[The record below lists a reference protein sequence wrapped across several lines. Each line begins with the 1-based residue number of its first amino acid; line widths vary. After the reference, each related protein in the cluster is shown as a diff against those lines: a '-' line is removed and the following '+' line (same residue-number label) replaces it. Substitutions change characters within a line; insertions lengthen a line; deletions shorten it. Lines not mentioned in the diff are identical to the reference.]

1 MALPL
6 AALQAILV
14 FAWVLPSAVIP
25 VQALT
30 LLGNAQKAS
39 VFFFGVSFAG
49 LFGALVI
56 PWLVHVAGRRAVF
69 VLGGVLIVVSSAFMA
84 FDEVWFLIIGMALRI
99 LGFLCLDVSFEV
111 SIMER
116 IPRRAFARFEP
127 VRMFAMGLGMI
138 IGPWFGARLSLDV
151 GVWSPFAIVA
161 VMTTGLCVY
170 MMRKRLVEP
179 LREAPIADR
188 TPNPLRFVARFLR
201 QPRLRL
207 AWVLAMGRS
216 AWWTMFFIYV
226 PIYCVE
232 SGLGKEMGGIIL
244 SVGSAPILL
253 VPLWGKL
260 GQWIGLRKLL
270 AFAFMTTGVV
280 TMAVAV
286 AVAAD
291 QPWLGV
297 ALLLAAATCAS
308 VIDTVGN
315 GLFLRA
321 VHPHERPEMASVYTT
336 YREVAH
342 LGPPGVFS
350 ALLTVFTLPVVFV
363 TSGLSLIA
371 VTWLTRYIPK
381 RY

>member
-1 MALPL
+1 
-6 AALQAILV
+6 
-14 FAWVLPSAVIP
+14 
-25 VQALT
+25 
-30 LLGNAQKAS
+30 
-39 VFFFGVSFAG
+39 
-49 LFGALVI
+49 
-56 PWLVHVAGRRAVF
+56 
-69 VLGGVLIVVSSAFMA
+69 
-84 FDEVWFLIIGMALRI
+84 
-99 LGFLCLDVSFEV
+99 
-111 SIMER
+111 
-116 IPRRAFARFEP
+116 
-127 VRMFAMGLGMI
+127 
-138 IGPWFGARLSLDV
+138 
-151 GVWSPFAIVA
+151 
-161 VMTTGLCVY
+161 
-170 MMRKRLVEP
+170 
-179 LREAPIADR
+179 
-188 TPNPLRFVARFLR
+188 
-201 QPRLRL
+201 
-207 AWVLAMGRS
+207 
-216 AWWTMFFIYV
+216 
-226 PIYCVE
+226 
-232 SGLGKEMGGIIL
+232 MGGIIL